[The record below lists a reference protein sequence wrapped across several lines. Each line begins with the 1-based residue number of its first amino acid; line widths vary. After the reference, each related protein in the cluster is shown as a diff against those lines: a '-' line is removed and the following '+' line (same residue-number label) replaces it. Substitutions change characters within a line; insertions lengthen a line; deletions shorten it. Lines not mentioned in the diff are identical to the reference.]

1 MTISAI
7 RTDRPSG
14 RPVAVW
20 LFVVAAMTFAMVI
33 IGGATRLTESG
44 LSIVTWRP
52 ITGWLPPLNEA
63 DWQALFAEYR
73 KFPQFLK
80 QFPDLTLA
88 GFKEIFWLEYIH
100 RVWGRLIG
108 LVFLLPFVWF
118 LVARRIRPGMVL
130 PLLALFLLGGAQ
142 GALGWWMVQSGLVK
156 EPAVSQYRLAAH
168 LGLAIVLYVAV
179 LWVALGIAQP
189 RDRIRPAGGPRLW
202 VWGTA
207 LFVFVTVLSG
217 AFVAGLDAGKIH
229 NTFPTMGG
237 QWIPPDYST
246 GAGFFT
252 DAFENPVA
260 VQFHHRILAVLTA
273 CAVVLLWFRCFFG
286 ECPPVLRGAVTVLL
300 LALILQVFLGIE
312 TLMAAVPVWLGV
324 LHQAGAMVMVTAM
337 VWVVHNM
344 GRAPADGLRHGYG
357 A

>member
-1 MTISAI
+1 MTNSAFS
-7 RTDRPSG
+7 DPRPSD

-20 LFVVAAMTFAMVI
+20 LFAVAAMIFAMVI

-63 DWQALFAEYR
+63 EWQALFAEYR

-108 LVFLLPFVWF
+108 VAFLLPFLWF
-118 LVARRIRPGMVL
+118 LVTRRIRARMVL
-130 PLLALFLLGGAQ
+130 PLLLLFLLGGAQ

-179 LWVALGIAQP
+179 LWVALGIARP
-189 RDRIRPAGGPRLW
+189 RGTVREGSSLRAW
-202 VWGTA
+202 VWATA
-207 LFVFVTVLSG
+207 ALVFITVLSG
-217 AFVAGLDAGKIH
+217 AFVAGLDAGKVH
-229 NTFPTMGG
+229 NTFPRMGG
-237 QWIPPDYST
+237 QWIPADYMGGS
-246 GAGFFT
+246 GVFAN
-252 DAFENPVA
+252 AFENPVA
-260 VQFHHRILAVLTA
+260 VQFHHRVLALLTTA
-273 CAVVLLWFRCFFG
+273 AIVLLWFACFFG
-286 ECPPVLRGAVTVLL
+286 PVAPVLRGAATVLL
-300 LALILQVFLGIE
+300 LALALQVFLGIE
-312 TLMAAVPVWLGV
+312 TLLAAVPVWLGV
-324 LHQAGAMVMVTAM
+324 LHQAGAMLLVTAM
-337 VWVVHNM
+337 VWMVHNTYGVPATGYRM
-344 GRAPADGLRHGYG
+344 GAAR
-357 A
+357 